1 MKGWHVELPA
11 MRLDAWLARLPEIGS
26 LRCARRLIADGNIR
40 VNGKP
45 GRAGSRLGMDDLVE
59 MNAQPVPS
67 CVNMAQ
73 FAGKKGDYYFF
84 HKAAGLHTA
93 ALAGRANAS
102 LEAQLPELA
111 AANGLPSDLRL
122 LQRLDFSTSGLV
134 CAAAGEEAA
143 MSYRKMERAGKCRKF
158 YLAALC
164 GQLERMIV
172 VKRRLS
178 SAGKRMKP
186 GGEVADE
193 LEWTWFEPL
202 WHGFLPAFE
211 DSVTIARCQL
221 ASGKR
226 HQIRVHAACAGFPLA
241 GDAFYGAPA
250 RSNFQ
255 LEHYR
260 LSFPGHEFL
269 FHASGALLHTRLC
282 AEYGGSW
289 ESLCT

>member
-1 MKGWHVELPA
+1 MKGWRVELPA
-11 MRLDAWLARLPEIGS
+11 GRLDYWLARLPEIGS
-26 LRCARRLIADGNIR
+26 LRCARRLIADGNVS

-45 GRAGSRLGMDDLVE
+45 ARAGSSLMIDDLVE
-59 MNAQPVPS
+59 MNARPVPP
-67 CVNMAQ
+67 CANLAQ
-73 FAGKKGDYYFF
+73 FAGSDGDYYFF
-84 HKAAGLHTA
+84 HKAAGLHTV

-102 LEAQLPELA
+102 LEAQLPELV
-111 AANGLPSDLRL
+111 AANGLPSDLQL
-122 LQRLDFSTSGLV
+122 LQRLDFATSGLV

-143 MSYRKMERAGKCRKF
+143 LAYRNMERAGKCRKF
-158 YLAALC
+158 YLAALR
-164 GQLERMIV
+164 GQLERQIV
-172 VKRRLS
+172 VKRKLS
-178 SAGKRMKP
+178 GCGKRMKP

-202 WHGFLPAFE
+202 WHGILPAFE
-211 DSVTIARCQL
+211 DAVTIARCQL

-241 GDAFYGAPA
+241 GDSLYGAPA
-250 RSNFQ
+250 LSNFQ

-260 LSFPGHEFL
+260 LCFPGHEFL
-269 FHASGALLHTRLC
+269 FHASDALLHARLC